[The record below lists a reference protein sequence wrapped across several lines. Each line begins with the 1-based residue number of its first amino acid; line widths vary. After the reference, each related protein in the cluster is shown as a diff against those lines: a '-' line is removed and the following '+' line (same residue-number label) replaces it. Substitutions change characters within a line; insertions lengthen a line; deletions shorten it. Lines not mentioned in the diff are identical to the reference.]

1 MEGRWD
7 QQQAMLGSSQYVGY
21 HHQSHYDQPKHQTA
35 ELPLPQA
42 EQSIPALTV
51 ISPHFQNREP
61 LHLLAVGVQRDFIF
75 SSAHRTLLVI
85 VIRSTASETLS
96 VQVIW

>member
-7 QQQAMLGSSQYVGY
+7 QQQAVLGSSQYVGH
-21 HHQSHYDQPKHQTA
+21 HHQSHNDQPKHQTA
-35 ELPLPQA
+35 ELALPQA
-42 EQSIPALTV
+42 EKAIPALTV

-85 VIRSTASETLS
+85 VVRSTASETVS
-96 VQVIW
+96 VKVIW